1 MKKHLIAMVLM
12 WIFAAQLAS
21 CTGVTVPEQTDTA
34 AEDPAPTLTNF
45 RGILGE
51 DDFCAVAHLGYLD
64 GSYYE
69 IMAHI
74 ENLGIIEAFPFLE
87 ISKNNYVEEDGG
99 ELYAIIPADRDAVVR
114 VYAAIIDETD
124 YTVKP
129 DIGIAEFEG
138 GKPILLKCNVSEIVP
153 NVVIEIVNGE
163 NMYSFSPSLSG
174 ENGHLVPI
182 DGVYD
187 FSPYDVL
194 FKGICDRAEYVFCD
208 TWYTSEPD
216 RAGYDYVLRLEM
228 LPDGQAY
235 YGYGPMYSEYI
246 ASYAGAWE
254 YDTQNDYIRFAL
266 EEIPIVYEGQEPA
279 QGYEPGKL
287 NTAFAWEMTFEG
299 LELTH
304 TDGDEIFE
312 GSSGG
317 TFVFQ
322 LEYDFYGQPDG

>member
-1 MKKHLIAMVLM
+1 MAMKKHLIATVLM

-21 CTGVTVPEQTDTA
+21 CTGVTVPERTDTAEDTTASSEKAEPEETTEHEPDTA

-163 NMYSFSPSLSG
+163 NKYSFTPSLSG

-187 FSPYDVL
+187 FSSYDMI
-194 FKGICDRAEYVFCD
+194 FK
-208 TWYTSEPD
+208 
-216 RAGYDYVLRLEM
+216 
-228 LPDGQAY
+228 
-235 YGYGPMYSEYI
+235 
-246 ASYAGAWE
+246 
-254 YDTQNDYIRFAL
+254 
-266 EEIPIVYEGQEPA
+266 
-279 QGYEPGKL
+279 
-287 NTAFAWEMTFEG
+287 
-299 LELTH
+299 
-304 TDGDEIFE
+304 
-312 GSSGG
+312 
-317 TFVFQ
+317 
-322 LEYDFYGQPDG
+322 